1 MFKPH
6 SKEWG
11 FLFSK
16 EANMDK
22 KDKKQA
28 NIQLLRESFLK
39 EDAQWIV
46 KETAK
51 ITEKILLRRMINKKK
66 NKNKK

>member
-1 MFKPH
+1 M
-6 SKEWG
+6 E
-11 FLFSK
+11 
-16 EANMDK
+16 K

-28 NIQLLRESFLK
+28 NIQLLRESFWK
-39 EDAQWIV
+39 EDVRWIV
-46 KETAK
+46 KETAR

>member
-1 MFKPH
+1 M
-6 SKEWG
+6 E
-11 FLFSK
+11 
-16 EANMDK
+16 K

-39 EDAQWIV
+39 EDVRWIV
-46 KETAK
+46 KETAR